1 MMAQINHDEFDDELL
16 SAYVDGELTAAER
29 SQVEPRL
36 RNDPAAASLVDELR
50 TLSSTIKSLPRETLG
65 RDLRAGVLAEV
76 EQARADLDR
85 HGPATLPMTPID
97 RRQGIR
103 RGLVWSALAIA
114 ATVVVAVFQPAD
126 VEQEGRDLARAEKR
140 KAEVE
145 QLDRTERQLRA
156 IGGEGGEGGRA
167 TADKFEDGTLAADAE
182 ALPLGLRASMSSG
195 GVDGSAVAEGK
206 EQAMAAVPASAPA
219 PEAGAP
225 LMGEAVPPEEPM
237 LDAAPQDALAASAL
251 VEEAAETA
259 LAKDQAVDLQASNVG
274 ESLRDMPAKP
284 PAAMQTPLAAAL
296 PQGEAEAGGEPLA
309 MGGGGAF
316 GPRGGA
322 AFGIGGEAKSVEE
335 AREGGQAAGAVGGA
349 PTAKVTLKL
358 ASAEG
363 ALRFK
368 QLLAESDIAP
378 ADDAAAKK
386 EMVGRRADRFAES
399 RAFSRSTID
408 AKQDAEVQDER
419 SLYYY
424 SFDSTT
430 PSADAADGAKL
441 GVELESVRGVKQ
453 PAANLVWV
461 EATAAQI
468 EALLEKCRDD
478 KAAFAAVLADDMLA
492 LAKSA
497 DGAAAEMKLKRAA
510 RVEQAPSEPKS
521 EIAASEKRERVLF
534 VLEPATPALQPAA
547 PATAPP
553 ATIEAK

>member
-1 MMAQINHDEFDDELL
+1 
-16 SAYVDGELTAAER
+16 
-29 SQVEPRL
+29 
-36 RNDPAAASLVDELR
+36 
-50 TLSSTIKSLPRETLG
+50 
-65 RDLRAGVLAEV
+65 
-76 EQARADLDR
+76 
-85 HGPATLPMTPID
+85 
-97 RRQGIR
+97 
-103 RGLVWSALAIA
+103 
-114 ATVVVAVFQPAD
+114 
-126 VEQEGRDLARAEKR
+126 
-140 KAEVE
+140 
-145 QLDRTERQLRA
+145 
-156 IGGEGGEGGRA
+156 
-167 TADKFEDGTLAADAE
+167 
-182 ALPLGLRASMSSG
+182 
-195 GVDGSAVAEGK
+195 
-206 EQAMAAVPASAPA
+206 
-219 PEAGAP
+219 
-225 LMGEAVPPEEPM
+225 
-237 LDAAPQDALAASAL
+237 
-251 VEEAAETA
+251 
-259 LAKDQAVDLQASNVG
+259 
-274 ESLRDMPAKP
+274 
-284 PAAMQTPLAAAL
+284 MQTPLAAAL

-430 PSADAADGAKL
+430 PSAD
-441 GVELESVRGVKQ
+441 
-453 PAANLVWV
+453 NLVWV

>member
-29 SQVEPRL
+29 SQVEARL
-36 RNDPAAASLVDELR
+36 RNDPAAAALVEELR
-50 TLSSTIKSLPRETLG
+50 SLSSTIKSLPRETLG

-76 EQARADLDR
+76 EQARADLER
-85 HGPATLPMTPID
+85 HGPATLPMEPVD
-97 RRQGIR
+97 RWQGIR
-103 RGLVWSALAIA
+103 RALVWSALAIA
-114 ATVVVAVFQPAD
+114 ATVVVAVFQPAE

-140 KAEVE
+140 EAEVE
-145 QLDRTERQLRA
+145 QLDRSERQLRA
-156 IGGEGGEGGRA
+156 IGEVGAPASTDELAE
-167 TADKFEDGTLAADAE
+167 GTLVADAE
-182 ALPLGLRASMSSG
+182 ALPPGLRGSMSSG
-195 GVDGSAVAEGK
+195 DVDGSVAAEGK
-206 EQAMAAVPASAPA
+206 EQGVATLAASAPA
-219 PEAGAP
+219 PAAGAP
-225 LMGEAVPPEEPM
+225 LLTESAPLGEPM
-237 LDAAPQDALAASAL
+237 LDAAPLDALAAGAPA
-251 VEEAAETA
+251 EEAAETA
-259 LAKDQAVDLQASNVG
+259 LAKDEAADLQASSAG
-274 ESLRDMPAKP
+274 ATLQDLPAKP
-284 PAAMQTPLAAAL
+284 PAVIQTPLAAAL

-322 AFGIGGEAKSVEE
+322 AFGAGGEAKSVEE

-424 SFDSTT
+424 SFDSIT

-492 LAKSA
+492 LAKPA

>member
-1 MMAQINHDEFDDELL
+1 MTVGNANDEFDDELL

-29 SQVEPRL
+29 ALVEERL
-36 RNDPAAASLVDELR
+36 RNDPAAAALVEELR
-50 TLSSTIKSLPRETLG
+50 SLSSTIKSLPRETLG

-76 EQARADLDR
+76 EQARADLER
-85 HGPATLPMTPID
+85 HGPATLPLEPVD
-97 RRQGIR
+97 RWQGIR

-114 ATVVVAVFQPAD
+114 ATVAVAVFQPAE

-140 KAEVE
+140 EAEVE
-145 QLDRTERQLRA
+145 QLGRTERRLRA
-156 IGGEGGEGGRA
+156 MGGEGGIA
-167 TADKFEDGTLAADAE
+167 STDKLAEGTLDADAE
-182 ALPLGLRASMSSG
+182 ALPPGLRGSMSSG
-195 GVDGSAVAEGK
+195 GVDGSVAAEGEEK
-206 EQAMAAVPASAPA
+206 ELATLAASAPA
-219 PEAGAP
+219 PAAGAP
-225 LMGEAVPPEEPM
+225 LLTESAPLEETM
-237 LDAAPQDALAASAL
+237 LDAVQQDALAAGVPA
-251 VEEAAETA
+251 EEAAETA
-259 LAKDQAVDLQASNVG
+259 LAKDEAAGLQANSG
-274 ESLRDMPAKP
+274 GAELQDLPAKP

-296 PQGEAEAGGEPLA
+296 PQGESEAGGEPSA
-309 MGGGGAF
+309 MGGRGAF

-322 AFGIGGEAKSVEE
+322 AFGIGGEAKSLEE

-358 ASAEG
+358 ASADG

-378 ADDAAAKK
+378 ADDAAVEK
-386 EMVGRRADRFAES
+386 EMAGRRADRFAEN
-399 RAFSRSTID
+399 RAFGRSTID
-408 AKQDAEVQDER
+408 AKQDADVQQER
-419 SLYYY
+419 SLYFY
-424 SFDSTT
+424 SFDSIT

-441 GVELESVRGVKQ
+441 GLELESVRGMKQ

-461 EATAAQI
+461 EATAEQI

-492 LAKSA
+492 LAKPA
-497 DGAAAEMKLKRAA
+497 DGAAEVKLKRLA
-510 RVEQAPSEPKS
+510 RVEQAPTESKS